1 MGECLKMPNKAS
13 AKKRLRQT
21 VKKTTE
27 NKNRKTRIKT
37 FVKKVEQAFT
47 QGDQDAANGALRTAQ
62 SEIMRGVSKGVLHK
76 NSASRK
82 ISRLNSR
89 VKGLKKAV

>member
-1 MGECLKMPNKAS
+1 MPNKES

-37 FVKKVEQAFT
+37 FVKKVDQAINS
-47 QGDQDAANGALRTAQ
+47 GDQKVANSALKSAE
-62 SEIMRGVSKGVLHK
+62 SEMMRGVSKGVLHK

-82 ISRLNSR
+82 VSRLNA
-89 VKGLKKAV
+89 KIKLLKKAS

>member
-1 MGECLKMPNKAS
+1 MPNKAS

-21 VKKTTE
+21 IKKTTE

-37 FVKKVEQAFT
+37 FVKKVEQAVA
-47 QGDQDAANGALRTAQ
+47 QGDQDAANGVLRTAQ

-82 ISRLNSR
+82 ISRLNAM
-89 VKGLKKAV
+89 VKGLKKAS

>member
-1 MGECLKMPNKAS
+1 MPNKAS

-37 FVKKVEQAFT
+37 FVKKVEQAIVK
-47 QGDQDAANGALRTAQ
+47 GDHDAASEVFVAAQ
-62 SEIMRGVSKGVLHK
+62 SEIMRGVTKGVVHK
-76 NSASRK
+76 NTASRK

-89 VKGLKKAV
+89 VKGLKQAS

>member
-1 MGECLKMPNKAS
+1 MPNKAS

-21 VKKTTE
+21 IKKTTE

-37 FVKKVEQAFT
+37 FVKKVEQAVT
-47 QGDQDAANGALRTAQ
+47 QVDQDAANGALKTAQ

-82 ISRLNSR
+82 ISRLNSKI
-89 VKGLKKAV
+89 KGLKKAS

>member
-1 MGECLKMPNKAS
+1 MPNKAS

-21 VKKTTE
+21 IRKTTE

-37 FVKKVEQAFT
+37 FVKKVEQAVA
-47 QGDQDAANGALRTAQ
+47 QGDQDAANGVLRTAQ

-82 ISRLNSR
+82 ISRLNSKI
-89 VKGLKKAV
+89 KGLKKAS

>member
-1 MGECLKMPNKAS
+1 MPNKAS

-21 VKKTTE
+21 IKKTTE

-37 FVKKVEQAFT
+37 FVKKVEQAVA
-47 QGDQDAANGALRTAQ
+47 QGDQDAANGVLRTAQ

-76 NSASRK
+76 NSAGRK

-89 VKGLKKAV
+89 VKGLKKAS

>member
-1 MGECLKMPNKAS
+1 MPNKAS

-21 VKKTTE
+21 LKKTTE

-37 FVKKVEQAFT
+37 FVKKVEQAILE
-47 QGDQDAANGALRTAQ
+47 GDQAAANEVLSAAQ
-62 SEIMRGVSKGVLHK
+62 SVIMKGVTKGVVHK

-82 ISRLNSR
+82 ISRLNSK
-89 VKGLKKAV
+89 VKGLKQAS

>member
-1 MGECLKMPNKAS
+1 MPNKAS

-21 VKKTTE
+21 LKKATE

-37 FVKKVEQAFT
+37 FVKKVEQAIV
-47 QGDQDAANGALRTAQ
+47 QGDQLAANEVLSTAQ
-62 SEIMRGVSKGVLHK
+62 AEIMRGVTKGVIHK

-82 ISRLNSR
+82 ISRLNSK
-89 VKGLKKAV
+89 VKGLKKAS

>member
-1 MGECLKMPNKAS
+1 MPNKAS

-21 VKKTTE
+21 IKKTAE

-37 FVKKVEQAFT
+37 FVKKVELAVT

-62 SEIMRGVSKGVLHK
+62 SEIMRGVSKGILHK

-82 ISRLNSR
+82 ISRLNSK
-89 VKGLKKAV
+89 VKGLKKAS

>member
-1 MGECLKMPNKAS
+1 MPNKAS

-21 VKKTTE
+21 IKKTTE

-37 FVKKVEQAFT
+37 FVKKVEQAVA
-47 QGDQDAANGALRTAQ
+47 QGDQDAANGVLRTAQ

>member
-1 MGECLKMPNKAS
+1 MPNKAS

-21 VKKTTE
+21 IKKTTE

-37 FVKKVEQAFT
+37 FVKKVEQAIA
-47 QGDQDAANGALRTAQ
+47 QGDQDTANGVLRAAQ
-62 SEIMRGVSKGVLHK
+62 SEIMRGVTKGVLHK

-82 ISRLNSR
+82 ISRLNSK
-89 VKGLKKAV
+89 VKGLKKAS

>member
-1 MGECLKMPNKAS
+1 MPNKES

-21 VKKTTE
+21 VKKTIE

-37 FVKKVEQAFT
+37 HVKRVENAISS
-47 QGDQDAANGALRTAQ
+47 GDQKEANAALRTAE
-62 SEIMRGVSKGVLHK
+62 SEIKRGVSKGILHK

-82 ISRLNSR
+82 VSRLNARIKSI
-89 VKGLKKAV
+89 KKAS

>member
-1 MGECLKMPNKAS
+1 MPNKAS

-21 VKKTTE
+21 VRKTTE

-37 FVKKVEQAFT
+37 FVKKVEQAIA
-47 QGDQDAANGALRTAQ
+47 QGDQDVANGVFRTAQ
-62 SEIMRGVSKGVLHK
+62 SEIMRGVTKGVLHK

-82 ISRLNSR
+82 ISRLNSK
-89 VKGLKKAV
+89 VKGLKKAS

>member
-1 MGECLKMPNKAS
+1 MPNKAS

-37 FVKKVEQAFT
+37 FVKKVEQAIV
-47 QGDQDAANGALRTAQ
+47 QGDQTNANAALSAAQ
-62 SEIMRGVSKGVLHK
+62 SEIMRGVTKKVFHK

-82 ISRLNSR
+82 ISRLNAK
-89 VKGLKKAV
+89 VKGLKKAS

>member
-1 MGECLKMPNKAS
+1 MPNKAS

-21 VKKTTE
+21 EKKTTE

-37 FVKKVEQAFT
+37 FVKKVEQAVV
-47 QGDQDAANGALRTAQ
+47 QGDQPNAHEVLKEAQ
-62 SEIMRGVSKGVLHK
+62 SEIMRGVTKGVIHK

-82 ISRLNSR
+82 ISRLNSK
-89 VKGLKKAV
+89 VKNLKKAS

>member
-1 MGECLKMPNKAS
+1 MPNKAS

-21 VKKTTE
+21 IKKTTE

-37 FVKKVEQAFT
+37 FVKKVEQAVT
-47 QGDQDAANGALRTAQ
+47 QGDQDAANGVLRTAQ

-82 ISRLNSR
+82 ISRLNLK
-89 VKGLKKAV
+89 VKGLKKVS

>member
-1 MGECLKMPNKAS
+1 MPNKAS

-37 FVKKVEQAFT
+37 FVNYNLKAIVK
-47 QGDQDAANGALRTAQ
+47 GDHDAASEVFVAAQ
-62 SEIMRGVSKGVLHK
+62 SEIMRGVTKGVVHK

-89 VKGLKKAV
+89 VKGLKKAS

>member
-1 MGECLKMPNKAS
+1 MPNKAS

-37 FVKKVEQAFT
+37 FVKKVEQAIV
-47 QGDQDAANGALRTAQ
+47 QGDQATANEALSAAQ
-62 SEIMRGVSKGVLHK
+62 SEIMKGVTKGVVHR

-82 ISRLNSR
+82 ISRLNSKIR
-89 VKGLKKAV
+89 GLKKAS

>member
-1 MGECLKMPNKAS
+1 MPNKAS

-37 FVKKVEQAFT
+37 FVKKVEKAID
-47 QGDQDAANGALRTAQ
+47 QGDQVVANQVLSAAQ
-62 SEIMRGVSKGVLHK
+62 SEIMRGVTKGVLHK

-82 ISRLNSR
+82 ISRLNSK
-89 VKGLKKAV
+89 VKGLKKAS

>member
-1 MGECLKMPNKAS
+1 MPNKAS

-21 VKKTTE
+21 IKKTTE

-37 FVKKVEQAFT
+37 FVKKVEEAIG
-47 QGDQDAANGALRTAQ
+47 QGNQDTANDVLKLAE
-62 SEIMRGVSKGVLHK
+62 SEIMRGVTKGVVHK
-76 NSASRK
+76 NAASRK

-89 VKGLKKAV
+89 VKGIQKAS

>member
-1 MGECLKMPNKAS
+1 MPNKAS

-21 VKKTTE
+21 IKKTTE

-37 FVKKVEQAFT
+37 FVKKVEQAVA
-47 QGDQDAANGALRTAQ
+47 QGDQNAANGVLRTAQ

>member
-1 MGECLKMPNKAS
+1 MPNKAS

-37 FVKKVEQAFT
+37 FVKKVEQAVVK
-47 QGDQDAANGALRTAQ
+47 GDQAAANEVFSAAQ
-62 SEIMRGVSKGVLHK
+62 SEIMRGVTKGVIHK
-76 NSASRK
+76 NTASRK

-89 VKGLKKAV
+89 VKDLKKVS

>member
-1 MGECLKMPNKAS
+1 MPNKAS

-37 FVKKVEQAFT
+37 FVKKVEQAIV
-47 QGDQDAANGALRTAQ
+47 QGDQTTANEALSAAQ
-62 SEIMRGVSKGVLHK
+62 SEIMEGRRQRELFTRIQPVEKYQD
-76 NSASRK
+76 
-82 ISRLNSR
+82 
-89 VKGLKKAV
+89 

>member
-1 MGECLKMPNKAS
+1 MPNKAA

-21 VKKTTE
+21 IKKTTE

-37 FVKKVEQAFT
+37 FGKKVEQAVA
-47 QGDQDAANGALRTAQ
+47 QGNQDAANGVLRTAQ

-82 ISRLNSR
+82 ISRLNSK
-89 VKGLKKAV
+89 VKGLKKAS

>member
-1 MGECLKMPNKAS
+1 MPNKAS

-37 FVKKVEQAFT
+37 FVKKVEQAIV
-47 QGDQDAANGALRTAQ
+47 QGDQTTANEALSAAQ
-62 SEIMRGVSKGVLHK
+62 SEIMRGVTKGVVHK

-89 VKGLKKAV
+89 VKGLKKAS

>member
-1 MGECLKMPNKAS
+1 MPNKNS

-21 VKKTTE
+21 SKKTIE
-27 NKNRKTRIKT
+27 NKNRRTRIKT
-37 FVKKVEQAFT
+37 FVKKVEQAVSEGNHDT
-47 QGDQDAANGALRTAQ
+47 ANLALRNAQ

-82 ISRLNSR
+82 VSRLNTK
-89 VKGLKKAV
+89 VKELKKAS

>member
-1 MGECLKMPNKAS
+1 MPNKAS
-13 AKKRLRQT
+13 AKERLRQT
-21 VKKTTE
+21 IKKTTE

-37 FVKKVEQAFT
+37 FVKKVEQAVT
-47 QGDQDAANGALRTAQ
+47 QGDQDAANGALKTAQ

-82 ISRLNSR
+82 ISRLNSKI
-89 VKGLKKAV
+89 KGLKKAS

>member
-1 MGECLKMPNKAS
+1 MPNKAS

-21 VKKTTE
+21 SKKTVQ

-37 FVKKVEQAFT
+37 FVKKVEQAIS
-47 QGDQDAANGALRTAQ
+47 QGDQNEANVALKSAQ
-62 SEIMRGVSKGVLHK
+62 PEIMKGVTNGVVHK

-82 ISRLNSR
+82 ISRLNSKIK
-89 VKGLKKAV
+89 VLKKAS

>member
-1 MGECLKMPNKAS
+1 MPNKAS

-37 FVKKVEQAFT
+37 FVKKVEQAIF
-47 QGDQDAANGALRTAQ
+47 QGDQTSANEALSAAQ
-62 SEIMRGVSKGVLHK
+62 SEIMRGVTKGVVHK

-82 ISRLNSR
+82 ISRLNSK
-89 VKGLKKAV
+89 VKGLKKAS

>member
-1 MGECLKMPNKAS
+1 MPNKAS

-21 VKKTTE
+21 IKKTTE

>member
-1 MGECLKMPNKAS
+1 MPNKAS

-37 FVKKVEQAFT
+37 FVKKVEQAIVK
-47 QGDQDAANGALRTAQ
+47 GDQAAANEAVSYTHLTLPTILR
-62 SEIMRGVSKGVLHK
+62 V
-76 NSASRK
+76 
-82 ISRLNSR
+82 
-89 VKGLKKAV
+89 

>member
-1 MGECLKMPNKAS
+1 MPNKAS

-37 FVKKVEQAFT
+37 FVKKVEQAIV
-47 QGDQDAANGALRTAQ
+47 QGDQATANEVLKNILNLKNQLRDKILIIDLLNLTFRQANF
-62 SEIMRGVSKGVLHK
+62 SKKK
-76 NSASRK
+76 NCVCGER
-82 ISRLNSR
+82 
-89 VKGLKKAV
+89 

>member
-1 MGECLKMPNKAS
+1 MPNKES

-37 FVKKVEQAFT
+37 FVKKVDQAINS
-47 QGDQDAANGALRTAQ
+47 GDQKVANSALKSAE
-62 SEIMRGVSKGVLHK
+62 SEMMRGVSKGVLHK

-82 ISRLNSR
+82 VSRLNAKIKS
-89 VKGLKKAV
+89 LKKAS

>member
-1 MGECLKMPNKAS
+1 MPNKAS

-21 VKKTTE
+21 IKKTTE

-37 FVKKVEQAFT
+37 FVKKVEHAVT

-62 SEIMRGVSKGVLHK
+62 SEIMRGVSKGVIHK

-82 ISRLNSR
+82 ISRLNSK
-89 VKGLKKAV
+89 VKGLKKAS